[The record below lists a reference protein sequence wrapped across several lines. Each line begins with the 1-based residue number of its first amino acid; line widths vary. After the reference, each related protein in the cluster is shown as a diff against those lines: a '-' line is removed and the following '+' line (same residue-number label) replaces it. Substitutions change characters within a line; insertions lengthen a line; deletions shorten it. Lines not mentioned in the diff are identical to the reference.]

1 MANRDKKNVAR
12 IKKGSNPKF
21 KFQEDQQ
28 QRSFRKKRV
37 QKRRQARQAHEELE
51 WSDDV

>member
-12 IKKGSNPKF
+12 IKKGGNSKF

-37 QKRRQARQAHEELE
+37 QKLRKARQVHEELE
-51 WSDDV
+51 WADDF